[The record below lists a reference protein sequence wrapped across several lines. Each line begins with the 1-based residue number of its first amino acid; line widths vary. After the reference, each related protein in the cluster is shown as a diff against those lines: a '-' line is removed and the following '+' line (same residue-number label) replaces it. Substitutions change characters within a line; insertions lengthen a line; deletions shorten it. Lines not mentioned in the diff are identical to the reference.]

1 MNIGFDAKRAFLNNS
16 GLGNYSRNLIL
27 GMMEL
32 FLEHQYV
39 LFTTEQKINFLQQY
53 HPNVL
58 IKQPSK
64 IIDRIF
70 PSYWRSNLITKEK
83 DFRFLDVY
91 HGLSAELPMNIHKF
105 KGKKVV
111 TIHDLIFELYPEYY
125 SKIDRFIYRK
135 KTKYACENADVI
147 IAASNQTKSDL
158 IQIYQVDEGKIHTV
172 YQMYEEPAQNRN
184 GIILN
189 KKKENN
195 QMGDKPYIV
204 YISSFN
210 PRKNHIRLLKAFKE
224 AQLESEFQLVFI
236 GQENSYVDKI
246 KKEISAL
253 YLEQKVRLHLDLSDL
268 QVSEVLKN
276 SLAMVYLS
284 EYEGFGIPIL
294 EGYAAG
300 KSILASNTSSMKE
313 IGQDACILVNP
324 LDIDEIANGLKQLVV
339 DSTEH
344 EIRKLEGRKKMNELF
359 SKKVFV
365 KNTFQYY
372 L

>member
-1 MNIGFDAKRAFLNNS
+1 MNIGFDAKRAFLNSS
-16 GLGNYSRNLIL
+16 GLGKYSRNLIL

-39 LFTTEQKINFLQQY
+39 LFTTDQKINFLSQY
-53 HPNVL
+53 HPNVI

-105 KGKKVV
+105 KGKKIV
-111 TIHDLIFELYPEYY
+111 TIHDLIYELYPEYY
-125 SKIDRFIYRK
+125 SKIDRFVYRK
-135 KTKYACENADVI
+135 KTKYACEHADVI
-147 IAASNQTKSDL
+147 ITASNQTKSDL
-158 IQIYQVDEGKIHTV
+158 IQIYQVDESKIHTV
-172 YQMYEEPAQNRN
+172 YQMYEEPIQIIN
-184 GIILN
+184 GEVLN
-189 KKKENN
+189 KNNKKN
-195 QMGDKPYIV
+195 QIVDKPYLV

-224 AQLESEFQLVFI
+224 SQLERDFQFVFV
-236 GQENSYVDKI
+236 GQQNSYVDKI
-246 KKEISAL
+246 KKEISTL
-253 YLEQKVRLHLDLSDL
+253 YLDQKVSLHLNLSDL

-276 SLAMVYLS
+276 SFAMVYLS

-294 EGYAAG
+294 EGYSAD
-300 KSILASNTSSMKE
+300 KRILASNTSSMRE
-313 IGQDACILVNP
+313 VGQDACILVNP
-324 LDIDEIANGLKQLVV
+324 LDINEIANGLKQLVE
-339 DSTEH
+339 DSTAH